1 MQRFAGFMVDVS
13 DVYTFDDLRLST
25 SGAVIDVLK
34 SLSNLDL
41 DTDRIFIF
49 ASIILRG
56 PFEYNPNISF
66 PVMDPW

>member
-56 PFEYNPNISF
+56 PFEYFEWFSLPR
-66 PVMDPW
+66 